1 MMAELSHI
9 ENKQNVAAETREM
22 WEFKKPEILKALKK
36 TQNRAV
42 NNILVK
48 LDDCELSDEKSKV
61 IKIF

>member
-22 WEFKKPEILKALKK
+22 WEFKKPEILKALEK

-48 LDDCELSDEKSKV
+48 LDDCELSD
-61 IKIF
+61 